1 MGGTKYYHGIAQQ
14 MKVIKN
20 ICLRNYNYSTNGH
33 YFVTVLTNYR
43 RPHLVKNLHELVNTT
58 IQELNELEGVKVDCS
73 VVMSNHIHLILILN
87 NCPLK
92 LGEIVRR
99 LKAKTSRKA
108 GLKLWHPNYYEHVI
122 RHDRALSRI
131 RQYIINNPHVEQV
144 EFRDFYDSNRSHYK
158 A

>member
-1 MGGTKYYHGIAQQ
+1 
-14 MKVIKN
+14 MKAIKN
-20 ICLRNYNYSTNGH
+20 IRLRNYDYSINGY

-43 RPHLVKNLHELVNTT
+43 RPYLVQDLYELVNIA
-58 IQELNELEGVKVDCS
+58 IQELNELEGVKVDYA

-87 NCPLK
+87 DCPLK
-92 LGEIVRR
+92 LGEIVRS

-108 GLKLWHPNYYEHVI
+108 GLKLWQPNYYEHAI

-131 RQYIINNPHVEQV
+131 RQYIISNPHVEQIK
-144 EFRDFYDSNRSHYK
+144 FRDFYDNNKSHCK